1 MQVAPF
7 SKVSQTRSPSIKS
20 LPCTARRKLIS
31 RSTLI
36 SILHLLS
43 QIRFAPHPFLMLR
56 QPDIQFIHVS
66 HLQQALQL
74 RGIEAGTSLVNARQV
89 TMAEHP
95 VDGRKLLVQLHD
107 ESRHRHLLLRRA
119 SVGRIA
125 ILIQASLV
133 TDPDA
138 VGIENLGMGTG

>member
-1 MQVAPF
+1 
-7 SKVSQTRSPSIKS
+7 
-20 LPCTARRKLIS
+20 
-31 RSTLI
+31 
-36 SILHLLS
+36 
-43 QIRFAPHPFLMLR
+43 MLR

-95 VDGRKLLVQLHD
+95 VDGRKLLVQLHY

-138 VGIENLGMGTG
+138 VGIETLGMGTG